1 MGDRRVPTCDDCYF
15 RQEALC
21 ALPGDRPCPTFR
33 AAARAGLNPPAQP
46 PLIARSL
53 EVLVGASP
61 GPLSG
66 AGRTS

>member
-1 MGDRRVPTCDDCYF
+1 MGNRHVPTCDDCYF

-21 ALPGDRPCPTFR
+21 ALPGDRTCPTFR

-46 PLIARSL
+46 QLVARPL

-61 GPLSG
+61 APLSTTR
-66 AGRTS
+66 RTS